1 MYSSKKLNVELWP
14 PSLFKSTRNNPPVHI
29 LILTHRGSN
38 KVSYSQTQKGQP
50 SQTLCW
56 FAPSKFWCSSPPGG
70 LHTERGNFA
79 SPRTAPPRKSSSR
92 INTTPFVFHFSG
104 NPHLRCTNRQNQQG
118 HLEWV
123 DCETP
128 AWPACAKQAS
138 VALLLWNPLYWALR
152 KYDYFNTY
160 TQMSLRLPAVAL
172 EDRNRVLFVLG

>member
-1 MYSSKKLNVELWP
+1 MKLNQSQKPQAIQEERFKKYPKLYHYHSPSYKVLLGQMYSSKKLNVELWP

-29 LILTHRGSN
+29 LILTHRGGN
-38 KVSYSQTQKGQP
+38 KVSYSQRQKGQP

-118 HLEWV
+118 HLE
-123 DCETP
+123 
-128 AWPACAKQAS
+128 
-138 VALLLWNPLYWALR
+138 
-152 KYDYFNTY
+152 
-160 TQMSLRLPAVAL
+160 
-172 EDRNRVLFVLG
+172 